1 MNALGCTECGSIIR
15 TGDPLCACSDSGWFV
30 ALSSA
35 ADVLAFK
42 LRCAGRPDEAVTV
55 EDRHAVLQEGHGP
68 C

>member
-1 MNALGCTECGSIIR
+1 MRRDDS
-15 TGDPLCACSDSGWFV
+15 PCACVDGLTV
-30 ALSSA
+30 LPTV

-42 LRCAGRPDEAVTV
+42 LRMSGRHDEAVTV